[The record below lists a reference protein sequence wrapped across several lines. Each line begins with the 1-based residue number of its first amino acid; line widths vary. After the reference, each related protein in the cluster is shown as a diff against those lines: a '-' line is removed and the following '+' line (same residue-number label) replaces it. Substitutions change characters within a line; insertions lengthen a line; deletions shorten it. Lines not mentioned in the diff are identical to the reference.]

1 MAGRNIVKL
10 SVVLLLVASLTNV
23 FASGG
28 KRNGTAGA
36 QELLL
41 PVGAKAMAMG
51 GTNIA
56 GLSGVEAIY
65 FNPAGISGMQGSVEA
80 AFSMMNYIADIDV
93 IYGAVAINMGEIG
106 SLGLSVKSLSVGDIP
121 VTTVER
127 PEGTGALFSPR
138 FTVVG
143 LSYSNFLTAS
153 IKVGVTFN
161 LVSEQ
166 IMSSSANG
174 LGIDAGV
181 QYDRFALVEGLK
193 LGLVLKNFGPQM
205 KFSGP
210 DLIRSATDP
219 NSLRGSQFYT
229 IDAAQFELPSQ
240 LALGI
245 TYEQKV
251 NDSFG
256 WLVTTAYESNNFAND
271 AIKIGGEVGWNDM
284 FFLRGGYN
292 FVSEASDDKAEYIFG
307 PTLGGGIF
315 IRTNALDLIFDY
327 AYRMTEYF
335 DDNQVFALRLLF

>member
-1 MAGRNIVKL
+1 MAGRNIIKI
-10 SVVLLLVASLTNV
+10 SVVLLLVVAFTNA

-51 GTNIA
+51 GTDIA
-56 GLSGVEAIY
+56 GLTGVEAIY
-65 FNPAGISGMQGSVEA
+65 YNPAGLSGMEGSVEA
-80 AFSMMNYIADIDV
+80 AFSVMNYIADVDV
-93 IYGAVAINMGEIG
+93 IYGAVGINMGGIG
-106 SLGLSVKSLSVGDIP
+106 SLGLSVKSLSIGDIP
-121 VTTVER
+121 ITTVER
-127 PEGTGALFSPR
+127 PEGTGALYSPR

-161 LVSEQ
+161 LISEQ

-181 QYDRFALVEGLK
+181 QYDRFAMVDGLK

-210 DLIRSATDP
+210 DLIRSATDI
-219 NSLRGSQFYT
+219 NSLRGSQFYS

-240 LALGI
+240 LALGV
-245 TYEQKV
+245 TYEQKTS
-251 NDSFG
+251 DTFG

-271 AIKIGGEVGWNDM
+271 ALKLGAEVGWNDM
-284 FFLRGGYN
+284 IFLRGGYH
-292 FVSEASDDKAEYIFG
+292 FVSEARDDKAENIFG

-315 IRTNALDLIFDY
+315 IPTASVDLIIDY
-327 AYRMTEYF
+327 AYRFTEFF
-335 DDNQVFALRLLF
+335 DDSQVFSLRLFF

>member
-1 MAGRNIVKL
+1 MADRNIIKIIIVC
-10 SVVLLLVASLTNV
+10 LLVLSFTAA

-51 GTNIA
+51 GTDIA
-56 GLSGVEAIY
+56 GIVGVEALY
-65 FNPAGISGMQGSVEA
+65 WNPAGISGMEGSVEA
-80 AFSMMNYIADIDV
+80 AFSVMNYIADINV
-93 IYGAVAINMGEIG
+93 LFGAVAVNMGGIG
-106 SLGLSVKSLSVGDIP
+106 SIGLSVKSLDIGDIP
-121 VTTVER
+121 VTTVQR
-127 PEGTGALFSPR
+127 PEGTGAMFSPR

-153 IKVGVTFN
+153 IKVGVSFN
-161 LVSEQ
+161 LISEQ
-166 IMSSSANG
+166 IMSSTATG
-174 LGIDAGV
+174 VGIDAGV

-210 DLIRSATDP
+210 DLIRRAEDP
-219 NSLRGSQFYT
+219 NSLRGSQFYS
-229 IDAAQFELPSQ
+229 IDAASFELPSQ

-245 TYEQKV
+245 TYEQKA
-251 NDSFG
+251 SETFS

-271 AIKIGGEVGWNDM
+271 AIKLGAEVGWNDM

-292 FVSEASDDKAEYIFG
+292 YVSEANDDKAEYIFG

-315 IRTNALDLIFDY
+315 VRTNALDLVFDY
-327 AYRMTEYF
+327 AYRFTEYF
-335 DDNQVFALRLLF
+335 DNNQVFALRLFF